1 MSSLKKLQKLASFVG
16 EEDLTQLS
24 RKELNEA
31 MSEIM
36 DFLTK
41 VNESNRGEFSKVSG
55 QLGSDLREIRASLAQ
70 DVERYKGDLSQTAG
84 IKIIEGFRSRLESI
98 EDSIQARLAELKD
111 GKDGISPELEDV
123 IKELIPYI
131 PKGSP
136 DTGVEIRN
144 KLEHLE
150 GDERL
155 SVDAIAGL
163 DEKIKKAKTPSG
175 GAIVAQRLDQIGD
188 VDMVTTPPTDGQVL
202 AYDATNTKW
211 VPSSAGAGTGDVT
224 KVGIPVDNQ
233 IGVWT
238 GNGTIEGDAA
248 FTFDTATDTLTIGA
262 SGNLNFGAV
271 TVIDDNAGTTTLQNI
286 DAIDATT
293 EATIEAAID
302 TLANLTTVQG
312 QTLTFSGSLS
322 VESASTVNQDLTTD
336 ASPQFTAI
344 NLGHASDTTITRT
357 GAGAI
362 AVEGAA
368 VLLASGALGT
378 PASGT
383 LTNCSGLPLSG
394 VVDSTSEALGVGTL
408 EVGHASDTTISR
420 SAAGKIAVEGV
431 DVLTVAGGTLTGNL
445 VLGENTS
452 IDLDP
457 AGSADGKYS
466 GIAITGTAGAALAF
480 GDLVYLSAADS
491 RWELTDADAS
501 ATGGPVL
508 IGMCVLAAAGDASAT
523 KILLQGQI
531 RADAKFPALTIGAP
545 VYLGETAGAI
555 QTAIPTGADNVI
567 RVVGF
572 ALTADEIYFNPSQDH
587 QLSVA

>member
-70 DVERYKGDLSQTAG
+70 DVERYKGDLSQAAG

-98 EDSIQARLAELKD
+98 EDGIQARLAELKD

-238 GNGTIEGDAA
+238 GNGTIEGDTA

-286 DAIDATT
+286 DALDATT
-293 EATIEAAID
+293 ETTIEAAID
-302 TLANLTTVQG
+302 TLANLASVNG
-312 QTLTFSGSLS
+312 YTFSVTANG
-322 VESASTVNQDLTTD
+322 TVGGTNTGDQTSIVGITGTM
-336 ASPQFTAI
+336 AQFDTAV
-344 NLGHASDTTITRT
+344 SDGNI
-357 GAGAI
+357 
-362 AVEGAA
+362 VYQ
-368 VLLASGALGT
+368 SQALGT

-383 LTNCSGLPLSG
+383 LTNCTGLPVNG
-394 VVDSTSEALGVGTL
+394 IVDDTSSALGVGTL

-420 SAAGKIAVEGV
+420 SAAGVIAVEGV
-431 DVLTVAGGTLTGNL
+431 VIPSISSTNTLTNKRVTPRAGTTTSSATPTINTDNYDYYSLTAQTVDITSFTTNL
-445 VLGENTS
+445 SGT
-452 IDLDP
+452 P
-457 AGSADGKYS
+457 TDGQKLWIS
-466 GIAITGTAGAALAF
+466 VTGTATRALTFGASFEASTIALPTTTVTTNRLDMGF
-480 GDLVYLSAADS
+480 VWNAATS
-491 RWELTDADAS
+491 KWRIVAS
-501 ATGGPVL
+501 A
-508 IGMCVLAAAGDASAT
+508 
-523 KILLQGQI
+523 
-531 RADAKFPALTIGAP
+531 
-545 VYLGETAGAI
+545 
-555 QTAIPTGADNVI
+555 
-567 RVVGF
+567 
-572 ALTADEIYFNPSQDH
+572 
-587 QLSVA
+587 

>member
-70 DVERYKGDLSQTAG
+70 DVERYKGDLSQAAG

-155 SVDAIAGL
+155 SVNAIAGL

-211 VPSSAGAGTGDVT
+211 VPSSAGAGTGDVS
-224 KVGIPVDNQ
+224 KVGIPVDSQ

-238 GNGTIEGDAA
+238 GNGTIEGDTAL
-248 FTFDTATDTLTIGA
+248 TFDTATDTLTIAA

-286 DAIDATT
+286 DALDATT
-293 EATIEAAID
+293 ETTIEAAID
-302 TLANLTTVQG
+302 TLANLASVNG
-312 QTLTFSGSLS
+312 YTFSVTANG
-322 VESASTVNQDLTTD
+322 TVGGTNTGDQTSIVGITGTM
-336 ASPQFTAI
+336 AQFDTAV
-344 NLGHASDTTITRT
+344 SDGNI
-357 GAGAI
+357 
-362 AVEGAA
+362 VYQ
-368 VLLASGALGT
+368 SQALGT

-383 LTNCSGLPLSG
+383 LTNCTGLPVNG
-394 VVDSTSEALGVGTL
+394 IVDDTTSALGVGTL
-408 EVGHASDTTISR
+408 ELGHASDTTISR

-480 GDLVYLSAADS
+480 GDLVYLSAVDS